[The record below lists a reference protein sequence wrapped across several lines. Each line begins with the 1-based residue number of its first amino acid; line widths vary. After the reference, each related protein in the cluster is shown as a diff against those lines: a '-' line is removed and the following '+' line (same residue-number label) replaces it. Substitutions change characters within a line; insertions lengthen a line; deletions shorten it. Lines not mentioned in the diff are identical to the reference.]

1 MKARWLNLIL
11 RLTNKIYQKKQ
22 TTLETQDF
30 KSIGRLFSIIFLEI
44 TLAVVSF
51 PLYLV
56 TNAEKSS
63 AYLAEKGGHKKI
75 AVDYKLRKVLT
86 LTGVGLI
93 LIVWIIKLLIIIL
106 TPTIVG
112 PLNSYE
118 ITDVEPV
125 TIEVQEAALLDT
137 DIQTAKVVPG
147 LVVPKIETLDMASR
161 NEYVFKGTG
170 TPGASVVLF
179 LTDLQ
184 AVMYR
189 TEVSQSGDWT
199 IEHSQKDFKLQEGIH
214 PMFAFHYME
223 DNGTRSSISSNQ
235 YFRVK
240 TSVMDRVMA
249 NFDNL
254 ANWALVIIII
264 WGVFLTVLTI

>member
-22 TTLETQDF
+22 TTIETQEF
-30 KSIGRLFSIIFLEI
+30 KSIGNLLLIIFLEVL
-44 TLAVVSF
+44 LAVISL

-56 TNAEKSS
+56 TSSEKSS
-63 AYLAEKGGHKKI
+63 AYLTAKGGYKKI

-86 LTGVGLI
+86 LTGVGII
-93 LIVWIIKLLIIIL
+93 LIVWIIKLFIIIL

-147 LVVPKIETLDMASR
+147 LVVPKY
-161 NEYVFKGTG
+161 N
-170 TPGASVVLF
+170 
-179 LTDLQ
+179 
-184 AVMYR
+184 
-189 TEVSQSGDWT
+189 
-199 IEHSQKDFKLQEGIH
+199 
-214 PMFAFHYME
+214 
-223 DNGTRSSISSNQ
+223 
-235 YFRVK
+235 
-240 TSVMDRVMA
+240 
-249 NFDNL
+249 
-254 ANWALVIIII
+254 
-264 WGVFLTVLTI
+264 